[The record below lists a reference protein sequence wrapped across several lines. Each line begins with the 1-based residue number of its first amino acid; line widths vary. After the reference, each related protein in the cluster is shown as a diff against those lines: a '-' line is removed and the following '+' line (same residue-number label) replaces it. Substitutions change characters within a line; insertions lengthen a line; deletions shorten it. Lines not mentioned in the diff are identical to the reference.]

1 MIKDFL
7 FSIVFIFQRKKKY
20 INDIYIYTFI
30 EKQTRYFHFHNRK
43 HFLFFRIKLFSV
55 AKRSFYA
62 EYREKEGR
70 LTIPLCSYTGITCD
84 ITSMSFPFA
93 KTSLPFASVSGIPA
107 EHSGFRDTNTS
118 ACRGVGERRRRG
130 GRWWTK
136 GVAVAFDSIFA
147 ATGTTST
154 NR

>member
-1 MIKDFL
+1 M
-7 FSIVFIFQRKKKY
+7 
-20 INDIYIYTFI
+20 
-30 EKQTRYFHFHNRK
+30 
-43 HFLFFRIKLFSV
+43 

-107 EHSGFRDTNTS
+107 EHSGSVTRIQVPAGGLVKGGDEVEGGGP
-118 ACRGVGERRRRG
+118 RG
-130 GRWWTK
+130 
-136 GVAVAFDSIFA
+136 
-147 ATGTTST
+147 
-154 NR
+154 